1 MKRKLN
7 ILTPLLAAIAML
19 LAALPAEAATL
30 RLGAAM
36 TEEYIPLLKG
46 KRTGLLSNH
55 TGIVDG
61 RHTFDI
67 MLDNGVN
74 VTTLF
79 SPEHGFRGKADA
91 GQHVKGGADPLTGL
105 PIVSLYTG
113 GATGLAAALD
123 SLDAVVIDL
132 QDVGTRFYTYYITM
146 LRVIEAAAHAGKEVI
161 VLDRPNPI
169 GMIVDGPVLDMK
181 LRSGVGR
188 LPIPVAHGMTLGEL
202 ALMAVGEGWLDTP
215 VKPRLRVVRMEGYTH
230 ATRYELPVPPSPNLR
245 DMTAIYLYPSLCYF
259 EGTPV
264 SVGRGTDMPFKVYGH
279 PDMTARGFTFTPR
292 SVEGAKNPPLLGK
305 LCQGV
310 DLRAADA
317 DSLIAR
323 GIDLSYIIDAR
334 NNMPAAARGKF
345 FTPFFDKLIGNTEV
359 RDMIEL
365 GASADEVKASWA
377 DEVNE
382 FKRLRDRYLLYPLQ

>member
-1 MKRKLN
+1 MLFTCVSLRHN
-7 ILTPLLAAIAML
+7 AA
-19 LAALPAEAATL
+19 PL
-30 RLGAAM
+30 RLGAEL
-36 TEEYIPLLKG
+36 TDQYIPVLKG

-55 TGIVDG
+55 TGIVPDG
-61 RHTFDI
+61 RHTLDL
-67 MLDNGVN
+67 MLAGGVN

-91 GQHVKGGADPLTGL
+91 GQHVKGGTDPVTGL
-105 PIVSLYTG
+105 PVVSLYTG

-146 LRVIEAAAHAGKEVI
+146 IKMMEAAARVGKEVI
-161 VLDRPNPI
+161 VLDRPNPL
-169 GMIVDGPVLDMK
+169 GMTVDGPVLDMK

-188 LPIPVAHGMTLGEL
+188 LPVPVLHGMTLGEL
-202 ALMAVGEGWLDTP
+202 ALMAVGEGWLEGG

-230 ATRYELPVPPSPNLR
+230 ATRYTLPVAPSPNLR

-279 PDMTARGFTFTPR
+279 PDMKARGFTFTPR
-292 SVEGAKNPPLLGK
+292 SVEGAKNPPLLGRV
-305 LCQGV
+305 CQGV
-310 DLRAADA
+310 DLRGADA

-323 GIDLSYIIDAR
+323 GVDLTYVIDAWR
-334 NNMPAAARGKF
+334 SMPRQSRQKF
-345 FTPFFDKLIGNTEV
+345 FTPFFDKLIGNSTV
-359 RDMIEL
+359 RAMIER
-365 GASADEVKASWA
+365 GAGADEIKASWSA
-377 DEVNE
+377 DVDS
-382 FKRLRDRYLLYPLQ
+382 FRRLRQPYLLYPLK